1 MELAIVGLG
10 RMGANMAIRL
20 VRGGHTVRA
29 FNRTTSVA
37 VKLAADNPPIIAAAS
52 LGEAIRALPTPRIV
66 WLMVPA
72 GQATEDQLDA
82 VLPLLEKGDIV
93 VDGGNSKWRDDAPRA
108 AKCASHGV
116 QFMDCGTSGGVWGLR
131 VGYSLMIGGDRATY
145 QGLEP
150 IWKTLAPEDGYLY
163 CGPNGAGHFVK
174 MVHNGIEYGMLQ
186 AYAEGYEILK
196 ASAFDLDLHAVA
208 GVWNHGSVVRS
219 WINELAEDAFSKN
232 PNLDGIKGWVADSG
246 EGRWT
251 VEAAIDT
258 DVPAPVLTLSL
269 LERFRS
275 RQDESFA
282 AKVIAIIRN
291 EFGGHEVKTE

>member
-1 MELAIVGLG
+1 VELTMIGLG
-10 RMGANMAIRL
+10 RMGGNMAVRL
-20 VRGGHTVRA
+20 TRGGHKVHA
-29 FNRTTSVA
+29 FNRTTSVTD
-37 VKLAADNPPIIAAAS
+37 KLVAENPPMVAAHS
-52 LGEAIRALPTPRIV
+52 LEEAIKSLPTPRIV
-66 WLMVPA
+66 WLMVPS
-72 GQATEDQLDA
+72 GQTTEDQLDA

-93 VDGGNSKWRDDAPRA
+93 VDGGNSKWKDDAPRA
-108 AKCASHGV
+108 EKCAKFGV
-116 QFMDCGTSGGVWGLR
+116 KFMDCGTSGGVWGLKI
-131 VGYSLMIGGDRATY
+131 GYSLMIGGEKSTY
-145 QGLEP
+145 DYLEP

-174 MVHNGIEYGMLQ
+174 MVHNGVEYGMLQ

-196 ASAFDLDLHAVA
+196 ASAYGLDLHAIA

-219 WINELAEDAFSKN
+219 WLNELAEDAFSKN
-232 PNLDGIKGWVADSG
+232 PDLDGVKGWVADSG

-275 RQDESFA
+275 RQEESFA
-282 AKVIAIIRN
+282 AKVIAVIRN
-291 EFGGHEVKTE
+291 EFGGHEVKSE